1 MQGYIELVNGNP
13 NWRDIGEWIPTA
25 LYEASMLRSTNAHH
39 VQSLWARAHA
49 WALHCTLD
57 NMLA

>member
-25 LYEASMLRSTNAHH
+25 LYEASMLRSLMHTTSITMSPSAC
-39 VQSLWARAHA
+39 LDLK
-49 WALHCTLD
+49 LHLR
-57 NMLA
+57 

>member
-39 VQSLWARAHA
+39 INHYEPER
-49 WALHCTLD
+49 
-57 NMLA
+57 MPGP

>member
-39 VQSLWARAHA
+39 VQSL
-49 WALHCTLD
+49 
-57 NMLA
+57 